1 MTSPSCLFSWQWPH
15 GLKAKIFTKVLFNLL
30 FQAILFQKQ
39 QQSEKNVGLR
49 VWRLVLS
56 SPCIEGK
63 ILIFLCLHF
72 LVYETWFHP
81 KNMNYFFCAKH
92 ALVFKVLGAGHKRI
106 STAESN
112 GEDKKVNWWS
122 EDFRGLSRRP
132 ASIIVSFLCFLYL
145 LMRRSNQ
152 KELNYLP
159 FLQRNNAGFHN
170 TTVSSV
176 IIRLIQRSEI

>member
-1 MTSPSCLFSWQWPH
+1 MKTGFVSTMYWREDFDLSMPSFSRLW
-15 GLKAKIFTKVLFNLL
+15 
-30 FQAILFQKQ
+30 
-39 QQSEKNVGLR
+39 NV
-49 VWRLVLS
+49 
-56 SPCIEGK
+56 IN
-63 ILIFLCLHF
+63 
-72 LVYETWFHP
+72 P

-152 KELNYLP
+152 KELNYLH
-159 FLQRNNAGFHN
+159 FYKGIMLVF
-170 TTVSSV
+170 TTPQFQVWSSDSLKV
-176 IIRLIQRSEI
+176 WNISFSFFE